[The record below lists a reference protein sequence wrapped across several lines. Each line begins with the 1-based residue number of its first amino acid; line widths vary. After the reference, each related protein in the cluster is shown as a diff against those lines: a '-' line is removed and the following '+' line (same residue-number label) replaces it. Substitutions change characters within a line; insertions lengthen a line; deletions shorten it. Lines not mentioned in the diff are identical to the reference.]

1 MSQTA
6 ATEAPPAGALPAH
19 DDVRDDAREGTG
31 GTDAAPAA
39 RPVRKPRLFA
49 RNAVSFVVLWA
60 LMIAVPFVAPNFYVV
75 SLVNLFL
82 IYVILI
88 ASLNLVIG
96 FCGQISLGH
105 AGFFGL
111 GAYASGILS
120 AKFGLTPWLGL
131 PAAALAGGLG
141 AFVIGLPALRLH
153 GHYLAMATL
162 GFNAILVVLFNELIP
177 LTGGPNGLLGI
188 EPFALGPIALD
199 TDETV
204 FWLVWIV
211 SLVVMIAIAN
221 LVDSRMGRSLR
232 AIGGSE
238 RGAASLGIDTYRTKL
253 ATFAIAGAMAG
264 IAGSLYAHVNLYVSP
279 ETFSVFPSIMLLV
292 MVALGGTGR
301 LWGPIFGAAVFIAV
315 PQVLLDFADLELLL
329 FGLAMLIVLIGF
341 PAGIAGLADG
351 WRRWLK

>member
-1 MSQTA
+1 M
-6 ATEAPPAGALPAH
+6 
-19 DDVRDDAREGTG
+19 
-31 GTDAAPAA
+31 
-39 RPVRKPRLFA
+39 
-49 RNAVSFVVLWA
+49 
-60 LMIAVPFVAPNFYVV
+60 
-75 SLVNLFL
+75 
-82 IYVILI
+82 ILI

-96 FCGQISLGH
+96 YCGQISLGH

-120 AKFGLTPWLGL
+120 AKYGITPWLGM
-131 PAAALAGGLG
+131 PAAAVAGALG

-177 LTGGPNGLLGI
+177 WTGGPNGLLGV
-188 EPFALGPIALD
+188 EPFAIGPWVLNM
-199 TDETV
+199 DESV

-211 SLVVMIAIAN
+211 SLLVVLAIAN

-238 RGAASLGIDTYRTKL
+238 RGAASLGIDTYRAKL
-253 ATFAIAGAMAG
+253 VTFTIAGGMAG
-264 IAGSLYAHVNLYVSP
+264 IAGSLYAHVNMFVSP

-301 LWGPIFGAAVFIAV
+301 LWGPIFGAFIFVAV
-315 PQVLLDFADLELLL
+315 PQLLLDYADMELLF
-329 FGLAMLIVLIGF
+329 FGLAMLVVLIGF
-341 PAGIAGLADG
+341 PGGIAGLFDN
-351 WRRWLK
+351 WRRWFK